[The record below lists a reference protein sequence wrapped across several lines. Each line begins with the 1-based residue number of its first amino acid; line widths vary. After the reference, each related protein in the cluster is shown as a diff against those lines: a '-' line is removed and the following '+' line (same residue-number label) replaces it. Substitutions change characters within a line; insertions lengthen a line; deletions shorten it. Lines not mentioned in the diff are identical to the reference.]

1 MMVGERLTVSLPLE
15 DSELVYSWLDGQ
27 ELFFSRKSM
36 VRVLA
41 IQYMYSL
48 NSIQY
53 VESIQ
58 IIVCTGVSKLISN
71 LLDPVI

>member
-48 NSIQY
+48 YSIQY
-53 VESIQ
+53 VEPIQ
-58 IIVCTGVSKLISN
+58 IMVCTGVSKLISN